1 MSAMKAIKVFRDLLS
16 FLTIIPVGGKED
28 FIFTTAEN
36 MWLFPII
43 GGLIGLLG
51 GAYFVVSSGIVNFL
65 LNTISAYVTLPTTL
79 LGTLIP
85 AAMTIAFLLVL
96 TGLQHFDGLIDLGNA
111 VGLRNVHDRNM
122 KAHAWTVTG
131 AGAVLALAV
140 EFLAFA
146 GLFLTNWLTVN
157 ITTNLLLIFSVI
169 FLAEV
174 SAKLSMVTIVWVGK
188 PSHKGLG
195 SIFLAKAK
203 KKLNIAAYLMSPLI
217 VYPVFYFAG
226 YPITGLAAIALVFV
240 SIPVAY
246 VMNKVSN
253 SVFGGVSGD
262 MIGATNEVAR
272 AVALLLF
279 VAVLLV
285 VAA

>member
-1 MSAMKAIKVFRDLLS
+1 MSPVKTIKTFRDLLS

-36 MWLFPII
+36 MWLFPLI
-43 GGLIGLLG
+43 GGFIGLLG
-51 GAYFVVSSGIVNFL
+51 AAYFVGSSIIVGFFLGLGNSLVS
-65 LNTISAYVTLPTTL
+65 LPVGL

-85 AAMTIAFLLVL
+85 AAMTIAFLSVI

-122 KAHAWTVTG
+122 KAHVWTVTYT
-131 AGAVLALAV
+131 GAVLAIIV
-140 EFLAFA
+140 ELFAFV

-157 ITTNLLLIFSVI
+157 ITTNLLLVFSVI

-203 KKLNIAAYLMSPLI
+203 KKLNFAAYLMSPLM
-217 VYPVFYFAG
+217 VYPVFYFSG
-226 YPITGLAAIALVFV
+226 YPITGLAAIALVFA

-272 AVALLLF
+272 TVVLVLFAV
-279 VAVLLV
+279 VVLILI
-285 VAA
+285 